1 MATNESE
8 ISSEIYSSFGVLS
21 SELVSEI
28 LALACNSEV
37 LQLCTSHFAKVNS
50 QFQSSCKGALR
61 RCQRLQYVEHTFL
74 LMLAKR
80 GGARKFHKVF
90 KSLMSN
96 TGNLC
101 TVDIS
106 GSCSISDEDVL
117 ILVVGSSLF
126 GPTTDTSRLFR
137 VVLHENVPVVGP
149 KPESATPSPL
159 PLSKVISQTPRG
171 RLLLLETDGLCGI
184 CPSLEELSLKGCDSA
199 TPGVAKLLRSVRPF
213 ALSLHPASP
222 SSPPLLN
229 QCGAASPEEADARRC
244 G

>member
-117 ILVVGSSLF
+117 ILVAQNLNLRHLHLCHCPKLSARLLEVDFSCWKPMACAVSVPALRSCR
-126 GPTTDTSRLFR
+126 SRA
-137 VVLHENVPVVGP
+137 V
-149 KPESATPSPL
+149 
-159 PLSKVISQTPRG
+159 TPRL
-171 RLLLLETDGLCGI
+171 RALRSCSDRYA
-184 CPSLEELSLKGCDSA
+184 PSLCRC
-199 TPGVAKLLRSVRPF
+199 TPPLRP
-213 ALSLHPASP
+213 LHPF
-222 SSPPLLN
+222 
-229 QCGAASPEEADARRC
+229 
-244 G
+244 

>member
-117 ILVVGSSLF
+117 ILVAQNLNL
-126 GPTTDTSRLFR
+126 RH
-137 VVLHENVPVVGP
+137 LHLCHCP
-149 KPESATPSPL
+149 KLSA
-159 PLSKVISQTPRG
+159 
-171 RLLLLETDGLCGI
+171 RLLEGLCGI

>member
-106 GSCSISDEDVL
+106 GPETVSIS
-117 ILVVGSSLF
+117 S
-126 GPTTDTSRLFR
+126 
-137 VVLHENVPVVGP
+137 
-149 KPESATPSPL
+149 
-159 PLSKVISQTPRG
+159 
-171 RLLLLETDGLCGI
+171 
-184 CPSLEELSLKGCDSA
+184 
-199 TPGVAKLLRSVRPF
+199 
-213 ALSLHPASP
+213 
-222 SSPPLLN
+222 
-229 QCGAASPEEADARRC
+229 
-244 G
+244 